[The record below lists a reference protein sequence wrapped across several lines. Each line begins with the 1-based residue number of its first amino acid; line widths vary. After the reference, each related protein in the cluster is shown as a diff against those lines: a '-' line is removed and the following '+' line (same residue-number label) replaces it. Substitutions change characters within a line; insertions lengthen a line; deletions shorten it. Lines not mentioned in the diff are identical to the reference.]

1 MAYFNLLS
9 KLLLLDGISLIM
21 FYKINDLY
29 GGIFMNYTLGK
40 ESFFAHYKVD
50 YINSSPTQVFPNSLR
65 MYISKKSFSF
75 YDIKVPNRLIL
86 YIPHNK
92 IKRFLFVPGTGLR
105 IAKKGLFRNINGGFM
120 NSLYNNEIQIDY
132 LDEENRDSLLHIG
145 MANSILVNQRKNA
158 CLELADLMKT
168 YGIEQEFL
176 GNSVSHSD
184 ILSQIREL
192 SDLYQAG
199 ILTETE
205 FEAKKAE
212 LLRRI

>member
-1 MAYFNLLS
+1 
-9 KLLLLDGISLIM
+9 
-21 FYKINDLY
+21 
-29 GGIFMNYTLGK
+29 
-40 ESFFAHYKVD
+40 
-50 YINSSPTQVFPNSLR
+50 
-65 MYISKKSFSF
+65 
-75 YDIKVPNRLIL
+75 
-86 YIPHNK
+86 
-92 IKRFLFVPGTGLR
+92 
-105 IAKKGLFRNINGGFM
+105 M